1 MKINDFNI
9 NNEKVMIFLH
19 PMLASSEAMIKHIT
33 NRIGNGY
40 RYIIP
45 DLSAHGEESK
55 KTYISS
61 MDEAETLYNYL
72 KKENIKK
79 IEFAYGA
86 SLGGVVLFDLL
97 KHNDIDF
104 KHLFFEGPSFYEHAR
119 IRGCF
124 LKLIMLRIRNV
135 AIFNKEKAIRKMS
148 AIYGTEVATAMVDQF
163 ALMDAESVKN
173 IVKDCSFVNLP
184 NMSKELQEKCVFSYG
199 EKDDDLKQAK
209 KVIPVKYPNAK
220 LKIDERYGHCERIS
234 NDSEKY
240 VDELMEEIDR

>member
-1 MKINDFNI
+1 MFGWYFWNVFIEIFWNI
-9 NNEKVMIFLH
+9 YFEYFKVCT
-19 PMLASSEAMIKHIT
+19 EV
-33 NRIGNGY
+33 
-40 RYIIP
+40 
-45 DLSAHGEESK
+45 
-55 KTYISS
+55 
-61 MDEAETLYNYL
+61 

-97 KHNDIDF
+97 KYNDIDF
-104 KHLFFEGPSFYEHAR
+104 KHLFFEGPSFYDHAR
-119 IRGCF
+119 IRGCL

-148 AIYGTEVATAMVDQF
+148 AIYGPEAAIAMVDQF

-173 IVKDCSFVNLP
+173 IVNDCSFVNLP

-220 LKIDERYGHCERIS
+220 LKIDKGYGHCERIS
-234 NDSEKY
+234 KDSDKY
-240 VDELMEEIDR
+240 VKELMEEIDRWY